1 MSVNF
6 GSVLAGLLCDDCDVD
21 TAWCNEFCESPVTK
35 RSLAGIA
42 GIVAI
47 ATLISKVFGL
57 VRTQAIAATFA
68 VGPVAD
74 AYGLAYAIPG
84 FLLVLLGGIN
94 GPFHS
99 AIVRGVANRKKDDIA
114 PLVETITTLVG
125 IGLLLVTVGIILF
138 APAIIGVLGNRL
150 SENTEAGAITRDIAI
165 LQLRIMA
172 PMAMFAGLIG
182 IGFGTLNAAD
192 HYWLPSIS
200 PLFSSSAVIVS
211 LGAVFLTLGDKIAE
225 PRYALLGG
233 ATLAIGTLAGAV
245 LQWLVQVPVLWKQGL
260 GRLRLRFNTQ
270 HPVVKDVL
278 NVLGPATF
286 SSGMM
291 QINVQVDLFF
301 AAAIPGTIAALDYAN
316 LLVQTPLGIISNV
329 ILVPFLP
336 VFARLADPIHWDELK
351 QRIRQGLL
359 LTALTMLPLSA
370 VFITLALPMVRVI
383 YERGA
388 FSKSAS
394 QLVTSVLIAYG
405 VGMFVYLGRDVLV
418 RVFYALG
425 DGDTPFRISLFN
437 IGLNGLLDYLLIG
450 RYGAPG
456 LVLATVGVNLVS
468 MVALLI
474 LLSRKIHGLPWLDW
488 SKALLLVFLSS
499 VLSGIAA
506 WASRWGLEHWLGTE
520 GFLVNLTVLC
530 GAGTV
535 SLGIFALA
543 AMALGI
549 PEAKMLVE
557 QLKAKVLRR

>member
-1 MSVNF
+1 M
-6 GSVLAGLLCDDCDVD
+6 A
-21 TAWCNEFCESPVTK
+21 K

-47 ATLISKVFGL
+47 ATLISKLFGL
-57 VRTQAIAATFA
+57 IRQQVIAAAFSI
-68 VGPVAD
+68 GPVAD
-74 AYGLAYAIPG
+74 AYGLAYVIPG
-84 FLLVLLGGIN
+84 FLMVLLGGIN

-99 AIVRGVANRKKDDIA
+99 AIVSVVARRKKSDIA

-125 IGLLLVTVGIILF
+125 VGLLGVTLAIVIFAPGIIGL
-138 APAIIGVLGNRL
+138 LGNRL
-150 SENTEAGAITRDIAI
+150 SENTAAGAITRDIAI

-172 PMAMFAGLIG
+172 PMALFAGLIG

-200 PLFSSSAVIVS
+200 PLFSSSAVIAA
-211 LGAVFLTLGDKIAE
+211 LGVVFFTLGDKIAE
-225 PRYALLGG
+225 PRFALVGG
-233 ATLAIGTLAGAV
+233 AALAAGTLAGAV
-245 LQWLVQVPVLWKQGL
+245 LQWLVQVPVLWREGL

-270 HPVVKDVL
+270 DPAVQDVL

-316 LLVQTPLGIISNV
+316 LLIQTPLGIISNV

-336 VFARLADPIHWDELK
+336 IFARLADPIHWDELK

-370 VFITLALPMVRVI
+370 IFITLALPMVRVI

-388 FSKSAS
+388 FDNQAS
-394 QLVTSVLIAYG
+394 QLVTSVLIVYG
-405 VGMFVYLGRDVLV
+405 VGMFVYLGRDELV
-418 RVFYALG
+418 REFYALG
-425 DGDTPFRISLFN
+425 DGDTPIRISVFN
-437 IGLNGLLDYLLIG
+437 IGLNALLDFILIN

-468 MVALLI
+468 MVALLV
-474 LLSRKIHGLPWLDW
+474 LLARKINGLPWLDW
-488 SKALLLVFLSS
+488 ARPLVMLILSS
-499 VLSGIAA
+499 SLSGIAA
-506 WASRWGLEHWLGTE
+506 WGSRLGLETLTGTE
-520 GFLVNLTVLC
+520 GFFTNLIVLC
-530 GAGTV
+530 VAGAI
-535 SLGIFALA
+535 SLSVFAGA
-543 AMALGI
+543 AL
-549 PEAKMLVE
+549 L
-557 QLKAKVLRR
+557 